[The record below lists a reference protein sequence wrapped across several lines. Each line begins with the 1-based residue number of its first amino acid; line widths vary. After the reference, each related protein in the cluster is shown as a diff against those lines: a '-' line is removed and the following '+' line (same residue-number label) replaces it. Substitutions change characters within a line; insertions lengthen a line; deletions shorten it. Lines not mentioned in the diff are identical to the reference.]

1 MICHALTPSGSE
13 PSNLGNI
20 PLMIITAGARTRGTW
35 EQAWQE
41 MQAELAGWFTCSTH
55 IVADRAGH
63 HVNRDD
69 PGCLVQA
76 VRSMIDKLR

>member
-1 MICHALTPSGSE
+1 MICHVLTPSGSE
-13 PSNLGNI
+13 PPNLGNI
-20 PLMIITAGARTRGTW
+20 PLMIITAGAQARGTW

-41 MQAELAGWFTCSTH
+41 MQAELAGWSTCSTH

-76 VRSMIDKLR
+76 IRGMIDKLR